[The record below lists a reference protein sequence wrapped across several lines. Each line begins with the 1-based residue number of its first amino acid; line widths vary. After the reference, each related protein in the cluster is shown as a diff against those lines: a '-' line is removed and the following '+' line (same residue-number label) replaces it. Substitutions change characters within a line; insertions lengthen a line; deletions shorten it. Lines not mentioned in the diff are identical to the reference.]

1 MKMKLFIASLI
12 IVGLQAI
19 PLVAKA
25 NVVLLNDSFD
35 GSTLS
40 TNWVKQL
47 NSTITVSGGSVTL
60 NNVATT
66 SMHRAYITRNTDSS
80 GNTLYDSKAVYNF
93 YDHALTASAQI
104 TNLVGVSTNN
114 AISYFI
120 GIGSTANLMD
130 ITPWT
135 VTNGVFVE
143 VTRNANGTYGMTM
156 TERVNNVATRTAL
169 GLVNVKPTGI
179 DVVFDKNAWSF
190 TMTGAHFAGGSF
202 INTSSASGSFASI
215 SEGNFSNF
223 YLAAGSYQ
231 LGAITTAASMDI
243 QNIQVTTIPEPTT
256 ISLFVIS
263 AAGLIL
269 LRRVS
274 AGR

>member
-1 MKMKLFIASLI
+1 MRIKLFIASLI
-12 IVGLQAI
+12 IAGLQAVPMI
-19 PLVAKA
+19 AGA
-25 NVVLLNDSFD
+25 NVVLLSDSFD

-47 NSTITVSGGSVTL
+47 NSTITVSDGSVTL
-60 NNVATT
+60 NNNALT
-66 SMHRAYITRNTDSS
+66 SAHRAYITRNTDSS

-93 YDHALTASAQI
+93 YDHALTVSAQI
-104 TNLVGVSTNN
+104 TNLVGVASTS
-114 AISYFI
+114 ISYFI
-120 GIGSTANLMD
+120 GIGSTTLLYDN
-130 ITPWT
+130 TPTT

-223 YLAAGSYQ
+223 YLAAGSIQ
-231 LGAITTAASMDI
+231 AGTITTAASMDL

-256 ISLFVIS
+256 VSLFVIS

-269 LRRVS
+269 LRKRYGVRS
-274 AGR
+274 